1 LRLRVF
7 NGVASA
13 LLVIFNAAIA
23 VWPMVALN
31 VTLTAINVFYIVR
44 LLRRRHDSRT
54 LEVVEISPK
63 EAYLK
68 HLLNEFDADIQYF
81 NTGFSG
87 DDAARTD
94 LGFLILTGAETV
106 GLVLARN
113 AGDGSA
119 QVDLDYVAPRYQGFT
134 LDRHRRA
141 GRQVDRSAAVLG
153 EQTGIRTRQA
163 TPRKLRRLAAVGTP
177 LHSSAGGPGFHW
189 SARWLIVNGRPPRRS
204 AQREANREDVL
215 LSGSFIPSG
224 ARNAEHLLVSYRRRR
239 PPEGRRC
246 GTPST

>member
-1 LRLRVF
+1 MADRSFGVGGCSIDQRRPQMLAVEVLGWVGSALLVYSVLQTRILRLRLF

-44 LLRRRHDSRT
+44 LLRGRHDSRT
-54 LEVVEISPK
+54 FDVVEISPK

-68 HLLNEFDADIQYF
+68 HLLHEFDADIQYF
-81 NTGFSG
+81 NPGFSG

-94 LGFLILTGAETV
+94 LGFLILTGPETV

-119 QVDLDYVAPRYQGFT
+119 QVDLDYVVPRYQGFT
-134 LDRHRRA
+134 L
-141 GRQVDRSAAVLG
+141 G
-153 EQTGIRTRQA
+153 EFVYR
-163 TPRKLRRLAAVGTP
+163 P
-177 LHSSAGGPGFHW
+177 GGPLATRGYRRVI
-189 SARWLIVNGRPPRRS
+189 APPRMQN
-204 AQREANREDVL
+204 AGDYLTDV
-215 LSGSFIPSG
+215 GF
-224 ARNAEHLLVSYRRRR
+224 R
-239 PPEGRRC
+239 PEGDAMVRDLA
-246 GTPST
+246 